1 MSAEKTLADYLL
13 EAVQNDYLVTALIT
27 SYTQAKRK
35 TKNLPFGLG
44 KTTLAFWLSYYLNGK
59 NWDLVFQRC
68 AYNPY
73 SLGKMLQP
81 GTERK
86 TCVLWDDVQAT
97 APAEQG
103 VPRPIRKL
111 ANFLSTERPEV
122 ACLLM
127 TAPNMSLISSP
138 IRRLIL
144 FEIIVSERGQYEV
157 QKISYHKNFKAPL
170 IDLARLEYMEETA
183 ASEPFPPLPIDV
195 MQRYNHWRIDEK
207 LRLYPSLMS
216 DLEAYSKL
224 REWDAVTQD
233 LSEVPV
239 LESNVVR
246 AGRGYAVYLPD
257 ELGKAMHNQRLR
269 FRLENRDET

>member
-1 MSAEKTLADYLL
+1 MSEKTLADYLN
-13 EAVQNDYLVTALIT
+13 EAVKNDYLVTALIT

-44 KTTLAFWLSYYLNGK
+44 KTTLAFWLSYYLNK
-59 NWDLVFQRC
+59 QNWDMVFQRV

-73 SLGKMLQP
+73 DLGKMLQP
-81 GTERK
+81 GSDRK

-122 ACLLM
+122 ACLIM

-157 QKISYHKNFKAPL
+157 QKISYHKNFKSPL
-170 IDLARLEYMEETA
+170 IDYAKLDYLEETA
-183 ASEPFPPLPIDV
+183 VEEPFPPLPPEV
-195 MQRYNHWRIDEK
+195 MARYNAWRIDEK

-216 DLEAYSKL
+216 DLERYSRLK
-224 REWDAVTQD
+224 EWDAVTED
-233 LSEVPV
+233 LSELPV

-246 AGRGYAVYLPD
+246 AGRGYAIYLPD
-257 ELGKAMHNQRLR
+257 ELGKRMHNQRLR
-269 FRLENRDET
+269 YRLENREET